1 MGTVSAGA
9 AMSLDGFIADPSGDV
24 GPLFDWYFNGD
35 VEFPTV
41 GGRWVFKTS
50 EASAKHLREIWN
62 SAGALVVGRGEF
74 DKTQA
79 WGGLHPLGV
88 PVFVLTHRP
97 PAEWPFPETPPTQ
110 DVPFTFVTDG
120 IESAIAQAQ
129 ATAGDKV
136 VGVNPGSTAGQALN
150 AGLLDEVWV
159 ELVPVLLG
167 DGIRLFGDV
176 AKPPVLFENPRVT
189 EGDAVTHLIYT
200 IKGDA

>member
-1 MGTVSAGA
+1 MGTVNAGA
-9 AMSLDGFIADPSGDV
+9 AMSLDGFIADPSGEV

-35 VEFPTV
+35 VEFPTA

-50 EASAKHLREIWN
+50 EASARHLREVWT

-97 PAEWPFPETPPTQ
+97 PAEWPFPETPPPEE
-110 DVPFTFVTDG
+110 VPFTFVTDG

-129 ATAGDKV
+129 AVAGDKV
-136 VGVNPGSTAGQALN
+136 VGLNPGSIAGQALN
-150 AGLLDEVWV
+150 AGLLDEAWI
-159 ELVPVLLG
+159 ELVPVWLG

-176 AKPPVLFENPRVT
+176 VKPPVLFEDPRVI
-189 EGDAVTHLIYT
+189 EGNAVTHLMY
-200 IKGDA
+200 KLRRQA